1 MIRYLASVVML
12 GTSVAFAAGP
22 DITSRDVNTVA
33 GPGTGLPMSPL
44 TSPRDVLESGDRELS
59 ESLRA
64 QGFVFVDRVT
74 GESIK
79 ELSPCRYEIVQ
90 RLSGGELRRSP
101 LEVGCLIAPEIT
113 VSVSRLSNGYFR
125 YIYTVTNHRSAEQHV
140 YGFGIG
146 IPAPDVIVASTEA
159 HGWRLALVSTP
170 LAPSRAMWR
179 PLGGAL
185 SLPPGETVGSL
196 SITSQY
202 WPGITD
208 AVFVGGARDR
218 VLDLAE
224 EPSARLEAALS
235 TVYQKAKVADATI
248 GPVIPPPTLSGGT
261 AGIVD
266 RLASDVAVASSRGWL
281 SEPTTDTV
289 HEVIEDARGVRAS
302 PQKLGRLAG
311 KISSLRV
318 GNASY
323 RRALAV
329 TLRAMATEQRS
340 GSTVPV
346 H

>member
-1 MIRYLASVVML
+1 
-12 GTSVAFAAGP
+12 
-22 DITSRDVNTVA
+22 
-33 GPGTGLPMSPL
+33 
-44 TSPRDVLESGDRELS
+44 
-59 ESLRA
+59 
-64 QGFVFVDRVT
+64 
-74 GESIK
+74 
-79 ELSPCRYEIVQ
+79 
-90 RLSGGELRRSP
+90 
-101 LEVGCLIAPEIT
+101 
-113 VSVSRLSNGYFR
+113 
-125 YIYTVTNHRSAEQHV
+125 
-140 YGFGIG
+140 
-146 IPAPDVIVASTEA
+146 
-159 HGWRLALVSTP
+159 
-170 LAPSRAMWR
+170 MWR